1 MNRKKLLALFVPAVL
16 VLGLDQLT
24 KWIVRTSETLQD
36 YTIIEGWLEFYLVKN
51 EGMAM
56 GIDILPTW
64 AISVIAILATVGIL
78 IYLFKTMK
86 EAKIGYLICMGL
98 VLGGAFGN
106 ISDRLFMGYVY
117 GYGGVLEG
125 HVIDFIHFSLRV
137 WNKPVFPYIF
147 NVADI
152 AISVSIIVL
161 FVFNR
166 RLLKLESDEEL
177 LEIEMNNDE
186 ANGDDDLETLSQK
199 VIGEGKD

>member
-166 RLLKLESDEEL
+166 RLLKLESDEEMM
-177 LEIEMNNDE
+177 EIEMNNDE

>member
-86 EAKIGYLICMGL
+86 EAKVGYLICMGL

-177 LEIEMNNDE
+177 MEIEMNNDE
-186 ANGDDDLETLSQK
+186 ANGDDDLETLSQR

>member
-98 VLGGAFGN
+98 
-106 ISDRLFMGYVY
+106 DRLFMGYVY